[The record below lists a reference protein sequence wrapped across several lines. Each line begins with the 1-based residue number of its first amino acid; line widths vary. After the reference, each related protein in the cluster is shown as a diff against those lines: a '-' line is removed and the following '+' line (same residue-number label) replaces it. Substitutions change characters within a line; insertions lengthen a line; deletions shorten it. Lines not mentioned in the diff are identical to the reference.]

1 MLDLGGDT
9 RPCQR
14 VRGCGQLLPASACT
28 AWAVCKGAG
37 SGASCMQGS
46 VPSAEDKYQRDAN
59 MGLVYSDCSGG
70 ARHPTSSLLP
80 REIIHYILELKGK
93 L

>member
-14 VRGCGQLLPASACT
+14 ARGCGQLLPASACT
-28 AWAVCKGAG
+28 AWAVCKGVG
-37 SGASCMQGS
+37 SRASCVQGS
-46 VPSAEDKYQRDAN
+46 VPSAGDRYQRDAN
-59 MGLVYSDCSGG
+59 TGLIYPDGSEG
-70 ARHPTSSLLP
+70 AQHPASSLLP